1 MPTLES
7 GEKCPVCGMNV
18 RQQKDKAFN
27 YAGMRYHF
35 CSSVCQDMFS
45 KQPEIY
51 LHMQMQRF
59 HEHAHELE
67 LVRKDTLLCLSRAAE
82 FKDVETSLHTV
93 RIGVYSGHLAT
104 LYGLS
109 INHARLIHETAPMH
123 DIGKIG
129 VPEYI
134 LHKPSRLNQEE
145 REIIEQHPRM
155 GETII
160 GEDCCSK
167 VMKMAALIAKTHHER
182 WDGKG
187 YPLGLQGQDIPIEGR
202 IVALCDVFDALMSKR
217 PYKQA
222 WAQEKVYALIDSE
235 SGQHFDPTL
244 SALFLERFEDFISIQ
259 QKLKDRHAGNNDAHS

>member
-1 MPTLES
+1 MSTLES

-18 RQQKDKAFN
+18 NQQRMIALNND
-27 YAGMRYHF
+27 GTRYRF
-35 CSSVCQDMFS
+35 CSSVCQEMFS
-45 KQPEIY
+45 KRPEIY
-51 LHMQMQRF
+51 LHMQIQRF

-67 LVRKDTLLCLSRAAE
+67 LIRKDTLLCLSRAAE
-82 FKDVETSLHTV
+82 FKDVETNLHTV

-109 INHARLIHETAPMH
+109 VNHARLIHETAPMH

-129 VPEYI
+129 IPEYI
-134 LHKPSRLNQEE
+134 LHKPAKLNQEE
-145 REIIEQHPRM
+145 RDIIEQHPRM
-155 GETII
+155 GGMII
-160 GEDCCSK
+160 GENCCSK

-202 IVALCDVFDALMSKR
+202 IVALCDVFDALMSKL

-222 WAQEKVYALIDSE
+222 WGKEKVYALIESE
-235 SGQHFDPTL
+235 SGKHFDPTL
-244 SALFLERFEDFISIQ
+244 SALFLENFEVFLSIQ
-259 QKLKDRHAGNNDAHS
+259 QKLKDRHEGVNDT